1 VRVIL
6 IVRRFVYRLW
16 GRVPTWLQEEIIY
29 RLAPKATLGVAA
41 IIADADGRV
50 LVVRHVYRDPPWGFP
65 GGLVERREQP
75 DAALAR
81 ELREELRLD
90 AMIGP
95 LLHVDNATQRRH
107 LSLYYQATVTG
118 TPRYNAEL
126 DGHRYVEFSELP
138 ALLGEPLPPWL
149 RDL

>member
-1 VRVIL
+1 MP
-6 IVRRFVYRLW
+6 RFVYRLW
-16 GRVPTWLQEEIIY
+16 GRLPAWLQEEVIY
-29 RLAPKATLGVAA
+29 RLAPKVTLGVAA
-41 IIADADGRV
+41 LVADADGRV
-50 LVVRHVYRDPPWGFP
+50 LVVRHIYRDPPWGFP

-81 ELREELRLD
+81 ELREELGLD
-90 AMIGP
+90 ATIGP
-95 LLHVDNATQRRH
+95 LLRLDNEPRRRH
-107 LSLYYQATVTG
+107 LSLYYRATVIG

-126 DGHRYVEFSELP
+126 DDHRYVALTDLP